1 MIKKLHKQIQS
12 GERTS
17 EEICREYLSR
27 IKEQN
32 EELNAFIEIYN
43 EEEVLTQAKKVDER
57 VKNGEKI
64 KLLEG
69 IPCGI
74 KDLINI
80 QGKKTTAG
88 SKMMEK
94 YIASEDAE
102 VVRRLKKEGA
112 IFVGKA
118 NLDEFAMGASG
129 ENSAFG
135 PTKNPYDTTRVPGG
149 SSSGSAVAVASKMI
163 PWALGTDTGGSIRQP
178 SGFCGVVGMK
188 PTYGRVSRRGVFPMA
203 TSYDQVGPIA
213 QTVEDAAIILRAIAG
228 EDKQD
233 NTTIKESDLENE
245 LEELEG
251 NLKGVK
257 IGYVKE
263 FFEKEGLDDD
273 VRDLVRGK
281 INWAK
286 KRGAEIVEVELPN
299 FKYSLATYY
308 LMITSE
314 VSSNMA
320 RIDGIRF
327 GFNVAETSFSENEI
341 LKTPQ
346 NSHSSNFDPLYTGG
360 NLSLLDVYKKS
371 RSEGLGEEVQRRI
384 VLGTYALSAGYYD
397 AYYKKAQ
404 AVRELIKNDL
414 RKAFEKVDFIIAPTS
429 PTPAFKL
436 GDKTDDP
443 LAMYLADIYTVTAN
457 VAMVPAIALPAGK
470 VKQDGKQLPVGM
482 QLLGKW
488 WDDWKLLSWAKGFE
502 ID

>member
-1 MIKKLHKQIQS
+1 MSTMIKKLHQQIQN
-12 GERTS
+12 GEKTS
-17 EEICREYLSR
+17 EEICREYLGK
-27 IKEQN
+27 IKKQN
-32 EELNAFIEIYN
+32 EELNVFIEIYN

-94 YIASEDAE
+94 YIAPEDAE

-135 PTKNPYDTTRVPGG
+135 PTKNPHDTTRVPGG
-149 SSSGSAVAVASKMI
+149 SSSGSAVAVASEMV

-213 QTVEDAAIILRAIAG
+213 QTVEDVAIVLRVIAG

-233 NTTIKESDLENE
+233 NTTIKESDLENK
-245 LEELEG
+245 LEELKG
-251 NLKGVK
+251 DLKGVK

-273 VRDLVRGK
+273 VRDLVKGK
-281 INWAK
+281 IDWAK
-286 KRGAEIVEVELPN
+286 EQGAEIVEVELPN

-327 GFNVAETSFSENEI
+327 GFNEAINGENQS
-341 LKTPQ
+341 K
-346 NSHSSNFDPLYTGG
+346 D
-360 NLSLLDVYKKS
+360 LLDVYKKS
-371 RSEGLGEEVQRRI
+371 RSIGLGEEVQRRI

-457 VAMVPAIALPAGK
+457 VAMIPAIAIPAGT
-470 VKQDGKQLPVGM
+470 VEREGKELPVGM

>member
-1 MIKKLHKQIQS
+1 
-12 GERTS
+12 
-17 EEICREYLSR
+17 
-27 IKEQN
+27 
-32 EELNAFIEIYN
+32 
-43 EEEVLTQAKKVDER
+43 
-57 VKNGEKI
+57 
-64 KLLEG
+64 
-69 IPCGI
+69 
-74 KDLINI
+74 
-80 QGKKTTAG
+80 
-88 SKMMEK
+88 
-94 YIASEDAE
+94 
-102 VVRRLKKEGA
+102 
-112 IFVGKA
+112 
-118 NLDEFAMGASG
+118 
-129 ENSAFG
+129 
-135 PTKNPYDTTRVPGG
+135 
-149 SSSGSAVAVASKMI
+149 
-163 PWALGTDTGGSIRQP
+163 
-178 SGFCGVVGMK
+178 MK

-233 NTTIKESDLENE
+233 NTTIKKSNLENK
-245 LEELEG
+245 LEELDG

-273 VRDLVRGK
+273 VRDLVKGK
-281 INWAK
+281 IDWANEQ
-286 KRGAEIVEVELPN
+286 GAEIVEVKLPN

-327 GFNVAETSFSENEI
+327 GFNEMVDGAGESKN
-341 LKTPQ
+341 
-346 NSHSSNFDPLYTGG
+346 
-360 NLSLLDVYKKS
+360 LLDVYKKS

-404 AVRELIKNDL
+404 AVRELIKDDL

-457 VAMVPAIALPAGK
+457 VAMIPAIALPAGK
-470 VKQDGKQLPVGM
+470 VERDGKQLPVGM

>member
-1 MIKKLHKQIQS
+1 MSTMIKKLHQQIQN
-12 GERTS
+12 GEKTS
-17 EEICREYLSR
+17 EEICREYLGK

-43 EEEVLTQAKKVDER
+43 EEEVLTQAKKVDEK

-88 SKMMEK
+88 SKMMK
-94 YIASEDAE
+94 NYIAPEDAE
-102 VVRRLKKEGA
+102 VVRRLKKEGV

-149 SSSGSAVAVASKMI
+149 SSSGSAVAVASEMV
-163 PWALGTDTGGSIRQP
+163 PWSLGTDTGGSIRQP

-233 NTTIKESDLENE
+233 NTTIKKSNLENK
-245 LEELEG
+245 LEELDG

-273 VRDLVRGK
+273 VRDLVKGK
-281 INWAK
+281 IDWANEQ
-286 KRGAEIVEVELPN
+286 GAEIVEVKLPN

-327 GFNVAETSFSENEI
+327 GFNEMVDGAGESKN
-341 LKTPQ
+341 
-346 NSHSSNFDPLYTGG
+346 
-360 NLSLLDVYKKS
+360 LLDVYKKS

-404 AVRELIKNDL
+404 AVRELIKDDL

-457 VAMVPAIALPAGK
+457 VAMIPAIALPAGK
-470 VKQDGKQLPVGM
+470 VERDGKQLPVGM

>member
-1 MIKKLHKQIQS
+1 MSTMIKKLHKQIQS
-12 GERTS
+12 GEKTS
-17 EEICREYLSR
+17 EEICREYLGK

-32 EELNAFIEIYN
+32 EELNAFIEVY
-43 EEEVLTQAKKVDER
+43 EEEEILEQARKVDEK
-57 VKNGEKI
+57 VKKGEKI

-88 SKMMEK
+88 SKMMEN
-94 YIASEDAE
+94 YVASEDAE
-102 VVRRLKKEGA
+102 VIRRLKKEGV

-135 PTKNPYDTTRVPGG
+135 PTKNPHDITRVPGG

-233 NTTIKESDLENE
+233 NTTIKESNLENK
-245 LEELEG
+245 LEELDG

-273 VRDLVRGK
+273 VRDLVKRK
-281 INWAK
+281 IDWANEQ
-286 KRGAEIVEVELPN
+286 GAEIVEVKLPN

-327 GFNVAETSFSENEI
+327 GFNEMVDGAGESKN
-341 LKTPQ
+341 
-346 NSHSSNFDPLYTGG
+346 
-360 NLSLLDVYKKS
+360 LLDVYKKS

-404 AVRELIKNDL
+404 AVRELIKDDL

-470 VKQDGKQLPVGM
+470 VKRDGKQLPVGM

>member
-1 MIKKLHKQIQS
+1 MSTMIKKLHKQIQS
-12 GERTS
+12 GEKTS
-17 EEICREYLSR
+17 EEICREYLGK

-32 EELNAFIEIYN
+32 EELNAFIEVY
-43 EEEVLTQAKKVDER
+43 EEEEILEQARKVDEK
-57 VKNGEKI
+57 VKKGEKI

-88 SKMMEK
+88 SKMMEN
-94 YIASEDAE
+94 YVASEDAE
-102 VVRRLKKEGA
+102 VIRRLKKEGV

-135 PTKNPYDTTRVPGG
+135 PTKNPHDITRVPGG

-233 NTTIKESDLENE
+233 NTTIKESNLENK
-245 LEELEG
+245 LEELDG

-273 VRDLVRGK
+273 VRDLVKGR
-281 INWAK
+281 IDWANEQ
-286 KRGAEIVEVELPN
+286 GAEIVEVKLPN

-327 GFNVAETSFSENEI
+327 GFNEMVDGAGESKN
-341 LKTPQ
+341 
-346 NSHSSNFDPLYTGG
+346 
-360 NLSLLDVYKKS
+360 LLDVYKKS

-404 AVRELIKNDL
+404 AVRELIKDDL

-457 VAMVPAIALPAGK
+457 VAMIPAIAIPAGT
-470 VKQDGKQLPVGM
+470 VEREGKELPVGM

>member
-12 GERTS
+12 GEKTS
-17 EEICREYLSR
+17 EEICLEYLGK

-32 EELNAFIEIYN
+32 EELNAFIEVY
-43 EEEVLTQAKKVDER
+43 EEEEILEQARQVDEK

-64 KLLEG
+64 RLLEG

-80 QGKKTTAG
+80 QGEKTTAG
-88 SKMMEK
+88 SRMMEN
-94 YIASEDAE
+94 YVAPEDAE
-102 VVRRLKKEGA
+102 VVKRLKKEGV
-112 IFVGKA
+112 IFVGKT
-118 NLDEFAMGASG
+118 NLDDSAMGASG
-129 ENSAFG
+129 ESSYFG
-135 PTKNPYDTTRVPGG
+135 PTKNPYDLTRVPGG
-149 SSSGSAVAVASKMI
+149 SSSGSAVAVASEMS

-213 QTVEDAAIILRAIAG
+213 QTVEDVAIVLRVIAG

-233 NTTIKESDLENE
+233 NTTIKESNLENE
-245 LEELEG
+245 LAELDG

-273 VRDLVRGK
+273 VRDLVKGK
-281 INWAK
+281 IDLAK
-286 KRGAEIVEVELPN
+286 EQGAEIVEVKLPN

-314 VSSNMA
+314 VSSNIA
-320 RIDGIRF
+320 RFDGIRF
-327 GFNVAETSFSENEI
+327 GFNEAVNGEGKS
-341 LKTPQ
+341 K
-346 NSHSSNFDPLYTGG
+346 D
-360 NLSLLDVYKKS
+360 LLDVYKKS
-371 RSEGLGEEVQRRI
+371 RSLGLGEEVQRRI

-404 AVRELIKNDL
+404 AVRELVKDDL

-457 VAMVPAIALPAGK
+457 VAMIPAIALPAGK
-470 VKQDGKQLPVGM
+470 VEREGKELPVGM

-502 ID
+502 G

>member
-1 MIKKLHKQIQS
+1 MIKKIHKQIQS
-12 GERTS
+12 GEKTS
-17 EEICREYLSR
+17 EEICREYLGK

-32 EELNAFIEIYN
+32 EELNAFIEVY
-43 EEEVLTQAKKVDER
+43 EEEEILEQAKQVDEK

-88 SKMMEK
+88 SRMMEN
-94 YIASEDAE
+94 YVASEDAE
-102 VVRRLKKEGA
+102 VIRRLKKEGV
-112 IFVGKA
+112 IFMGKA

-135 PTKNPYDTTRVPGG
+135 STKNPYDTTKVPGG
-149 SSSGSAVAVASKMI
+149 SSSGSAVAVASEMS

-213 QTVEDAAIILRAIAG
+213 QTVEDVAIVLQVIAG

-233 NTTIKESDLENE
+233 NTTIKESNLENKLAE
-245 LEELEG
+245 LDG
-251 NLKGVK
+251 DLKGVK
-257 IGYVKE
+257 IGYVRE

-273 VRDLVRGK
+273 VRDLVKGK
-281 INWAK
+281 IDWAK
-286 KRGAEIVEVELPN
+286 EQGAEIVDVELPN

-327 GFNVAETSFSENEI
+327 GFNEAVDGAGESKN
-341 LKTPQ
+341 
-346 NSHSSNFDPLYTGG
+346 
-360 NLSLLDVYKKS
+360 LLDVYQKS
-371 RSEGLGEEVQRRI
+371 RSLGLGEEVQRRI

-404 AVRELIKNDL
+404 AVRELIKDDL

-429 PTPAFKL
+429 PTPAFRL

-457 VAMVPAIALPAGK
+457 VAMIPAIALPAGK
-470 VKQDGKQLPVGM
+470 VEREGKELPVGM

-502 ID
+502 NN

>member
-1 MIKKLHKQIQS
+1 MIKKLHRKIQS
-12 GERTS
+12 GEKTS
-17 EEICREYLSR
+17 EEICREYLEV
-27 IKEQN
+27 IKKKDK
-32 EELNAFIEIYN
+32 ELNVFIEVYAKEDI
-43 EEEVLTQAKKVDER
+43 LGQAKMVDEK
-57 VKNGEKI
+57 VKKGKEI

-69 IPCGI
+69 IPCAI

-88 SKMMEK
+88 SKMMEN

-102 VVRRLKKEGA
+102 VVQRLKKEGV
-112 IFVGKA
+112 IFMGKT

-135 PTKNPYDTTRVPGG
+135 PVKNPYDTTRVPGG
-149 SSSGSAVAVASKMI
+149 SSSGSAVAVASGMV
-163 PWALGTDTGGSIRQP
+163 PFALGTDTGGSIRQP

-188 PTYGRVSRRGVFPMA
+188 PTYGRVSRRNVFPMA

-213 QTVEDAAIILRAIAG
+213 GSAEDVAIVLKVIAG

-233 NTTIKESDLENE
+233 NTTVVGSNLENKLEILDVDLE
-245 LEELEG
+245 
-251 NLKGVK
+251 GVK

-263 FFEKEGLDDD
+263 FFEKDGLDEG
-273 VRDLVRGK
+273 VRDLVKGQ
-281 INWAK
+281 IDWAK
-286 KRGAEIVEVELPN
+286 KQGAEIIEIELPN

-327 GFNVAETSFSENEI
+327 GFNEAKENNSESKN
-341 LKTPQ
+341 
-346 NSHSSNFDPLYTGG
+346 
-360 NLSLLDVYKKS
+360 LLDVYKKS
-371 RSEGLGEEVQRRI
+371 RSIGLGEEVKRRI
-384 VLGTYALSAGYYD
+384 ILGTYALSAGYYD

-414 RKAFEKVDFIIAPTS
+414 KKAFEKVDFIIAPTS

-436 GDKTDDP
+436 GDKTEDP

-457 VAMVPAIALPAGK
+457 VAMIPAIAVPAGK
-470 VKQDGKQLPVGM
+470 VEREGKQLPVGM

-488 WDDWKLLSWAKGFE
+488 WDDWKLLGWAKQFE
-502 ID
+502 IK